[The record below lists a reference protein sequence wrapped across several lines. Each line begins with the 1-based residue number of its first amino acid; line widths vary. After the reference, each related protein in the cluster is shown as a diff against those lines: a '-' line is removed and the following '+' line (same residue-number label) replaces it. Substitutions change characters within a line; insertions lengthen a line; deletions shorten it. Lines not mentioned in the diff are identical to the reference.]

1 MQFKI
6 VVRYYPAT
14 LAKRSKRCMA
24 QQIFKKNKK
33 KSKIKLANSF
43 PAANYMFKVKN
54 RNTKTRC

>member
-24 QQIFKKNKK
+24 QQIFKRFGN
-33 KSKIKLANSF
+33 I
-43 PAANYMFKVKN
+43 KVK
-54 RNTKTRC
+54 